1 MHNVDS
7 SRPAADSTIGVGQ
20 RLKELRERAGV
31 SQREVSRKSGMSPAS
46 ISAIE
51 LGKVSPSVETLK
63 RILDCLGETMANFFA
78 VGLSPRSM
86 NFFGPEDLVEVSL
99 DKIHYLQLPGTM
111 SKDGLQFVK
120 ARVNPG
126 SDTRTVTH
134 QYYDS
139 EIGFVLKGRIEVT
152 ISGETRVLGRGE
164 GYIMRGSKQIR
175 IRNIFKE
182 DCEYVFVSS
191 TAGMLPQ
198 PVPKSSEQKTRH
210 RQK

>member
-1 MHNVDS
+1 MDKAETIGRPRHDS
-7 SRPAADSTIGVGQ
+7 NLGVGQ

-31 SQREVSRKSGMSPAS
+31 SQRDVARMSGMSPAA

-63 RILDCLGETMANFFA
+63 RILDCLGETMADFFA
-78 VGLSPRSM
+78 VGLSPRSA
-86 NFFGPEDLVEVSL
+86 NFFGPDDLVEVAL
-99 DKIHYLQLPGTM
+99 DKIHYLQLPATM

-126 SDTRTVTH
+126 SDTRSVTH

-139 EIGFVLKGRIEVT
+139 EIGFVLKGKIEVT
-152 ISGETRVLGRGE
+152 INGETRILGRGE

-175 IRNIFKE
+175 IRNIFKQ
-182 DCEYVFVSS
+182 DCEYVFISS
-191 TAGMLPQ
+191 TAGMLPASL
-198 PVPKSSEQKTRH
+198 PGRVQKTGQ

>member
-1 MHNVDS
+1 MNSQGSAHD
-7 SRPAADSTIGVGQ
+7 AADSTISVGR
-20 RLKELRERAGV
+20 RLKELRERTGT
-31 SQREVSRKSGMSPAS
+31 SQREIARRSGMSPGS

-63 RILDCLGETMANFFA
+63 RILDCLGETMADFFA
-78 VGLSPRSM
+78 LGAAPRSV
-86 NFFGPEDLVEVSL
+86 NFFGPDDLVEVAL
-99 DKIHYLQLPGTM
+99 DKIHYLQLPATM

-152 ISGETRVLGRGE
+152 IDGETRALSRGE
-164 GYIMRGSKQIR
+164 GYVMRGGKQIR
-175 IRNIFKE
+175 IRNTSKE
-182 DCEYVFVSS
+182 DCEYVFISS

-198 PVPKSSEQKTRH
+198 PVPSSEQKTRR